1 MKFFNVYLLYL
12 GLKLLFLRA
21 VLGSLLLYTRSSWN
35 EVCKITMKLYTVV
48 AVVYN
53 NNHILLLTQLLSHV
67 WLFETP
73 WTAAGQPPLSSTI
86 SRSLL
91 KFMSIELV
99 MLSNHL
105 ILCHPLLLLSLTF
118 PSNRVFS
125 SGSSHQVAKVLELQL
140 QHQSFQWIFRVDFLQ
155 DWLVWSPC
163 SPRNSQESP
172 PAPQFESISSLVLS
186 LLHDP
191 TLPSVYNYWKNP
203 RFDYTDF
210 VSQVM
215 SLLFNMPSRFVTAFL
230 PRSKHCLL
238 SRLQSPSAVI
248 LAPKTIKSVT
258 TSTFFS
264 FYCHEV
270 MDAMITGCWN
280 LSFLF

>member
-1 MKFFNVYLLYL
+1 MPIIRRMDREMAVYSYS
-12 GLKLLFLRA
+12 GI
-21 VLGSLLLYTRSSWN
+21 V
-35 EVCKITMKLYTVV
+35 
-48 AVVYN
+48 
-53 NNHILLLTQLLSHV
+53 QLLSRV
-67 WLFETP
+67 QFFATP
-73 WTAAGQPPLSSTI
+73 WAAACQAPLSSTV

-186 LLHDP
+186 LLYGP
-191 TLPSVYNYWKNP
+191 TLISVHDYWKNHS
-203 RFDYTDF
+203 FDYTDLCRQSDVSAFNVLSTF
-210 VSQVM
+210 VI
-215 SLLFNMPSRFVTAFL
+215 AFL
-230 PRSKHCLL
+230 SRSKYLL
-238 SRLQSPSAVI
+238 ISWLQSPFAV
-248 LAPKTIKSVT
+248 LLEPK
-258 TSTFFS
+258 
-264 FYCHEV
+264 
-270 MDAMITGCWN
+270 
-280 LSFLF
+280 

>member
-105 ILCHPLLLLSLTF
+105 ILCHPLLLLPLIF
-118 PSNRVFS
+118 PSLKVFS
-125 SGSSHQVAKVLELQL
+125 KELAFHVRCVKVLTL
-140 QHQSFQWIFRVDFLQ
+140 QHQSFQWISRVDFL
-155 DWLVWSPC
+155 
-163 SPRNSQESP
+163 
-172 PAPQFESISSLVLS
+172 
-186 LLHDP
+186 
-191 TLPSVYNYWKNP
+191 
-203 RFDYTDF
+203 
-210 VSQVM
+210 
-215 SLLFNMPSRFVTAFL
+215 
-230 PRSKHCLL
+230 
-238 SRLQSPSAVI
+238 
-248 LAPKTIKSVT
+248 
-258 TSTFFS
+258 
-264 FYCHEV
+264 
-270 MDAMITGCWN
+270 
-280 LSFLF
+280 